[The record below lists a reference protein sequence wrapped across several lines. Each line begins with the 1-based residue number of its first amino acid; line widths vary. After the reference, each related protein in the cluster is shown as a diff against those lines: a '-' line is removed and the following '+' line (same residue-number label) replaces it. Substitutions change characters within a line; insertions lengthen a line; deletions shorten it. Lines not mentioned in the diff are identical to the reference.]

1 MYWRLLTSRQHGYYY
16 FHWLSSW
23 TSMPLLSTGVRD
35 VKLVGILQS
44 RKTVNIDRRQRC
56 LIISHPS
63 VSEDRGFRAALDSS
77 FILQFLLGLERPT
90 REWHPCCICCFC
102 RWYLPCLPPS
112 VLPVFLRLLG
122 YLPHFAPPLLTPSCS
137 WGFPSALM

>member
-44 RKTVNIDRRQRC
+44 RKTVDFHRRQRC
-56 LIISHPS
+56 LISSHPS
-63 VSEDRGFRAALDSS
+63 VSEDRGILAALDSS
-77 FILQFLLGLERPT
+77 VYTAVSAGVGKTHTRVASLLHLLLLQVVSSVST
-90 REWHPCCICCFC
+90 AQCAS
-102 RWYLPCLPPS
+102 S
-112 VLPVFLRLLG
+112 VLASPRSSASF
-122 YLPHFAPPLLTPSCS
+122 CS
-137 WGFPSALM
+137 SSLDTFV